1 MTMEA
6 ARRPSSRSNQPN
18 VKAAQTPDQSTIST
32 ANARLI
38 FYLKSRDIITDL
50 GVALDNNDII
60 ISADRSRSALQP
72 ERVLYSPKLF
82 QDLDLFL
89 V

>member
-6 ARRPSSRSNQPN
+6 ARRPSSWSNQPN
-18 VKAAQTPDQSTIST
+18 VKAAQTPPDQSTIST

-38 FYLKSRDIITDL
+38 FYLKRIITDL
-50 GVALDNNDII
+50 GVAL
-60 ISADRSRSALQP
+60 ADRSRSALRP

>member
-6 ARRPSSRSNQPN
+6 ARRPSSWSNQSN

-38 FYLKSRDIITDL
+38 FYLKRTITD
-50 GVALDNNDII
+50 
-60 ISADRSRSALQP
+60 RKPRSAGRQESL
-72 ERVLYSPKLF
+72 SSTT
-82 QDLDLFL
+82 
-89 V
+89 

>member
-6 ARRPSSRSNQPN
+6 ARRPSSRSNHPN
-18 VKAAQTPDQSTIST
+18 VKAAQTSDQSTISI
-32 ANARLI
+32 ANPRLI
-38 FYLKSRDIITDL
+38 LYLKRVITDL
-50 GVALDNNDII
+50 GVAL
-60 ISADRSRSALQP
+60 ADRSRSALRP

>member
-38 FYLKSRDIITDL
+38 FYLKRIITDL
-50 GVALDNNDII
+50 GVAL
-60 ISADRSRSALQP
+60 ADRSRSALRP
-72 ERVLYSPKLF
+72 ERDLYSPKLF